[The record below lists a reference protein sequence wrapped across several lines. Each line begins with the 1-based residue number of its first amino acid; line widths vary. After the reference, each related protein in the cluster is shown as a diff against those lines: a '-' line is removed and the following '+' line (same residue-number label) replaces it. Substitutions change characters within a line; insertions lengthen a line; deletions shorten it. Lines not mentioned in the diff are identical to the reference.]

1 MIDVKKIWLTDNAV
15 WIETADGHQAC
26 EQFDDYVSLRN
37 ASAKERQAYTRSPF
51 GLHWPAL
58 DEDLSF
64 EGFFASKEQ
73 NAYRTTHAVAEP
85 CRGKIATVLTMT

>member
-1 MIDVKKIWLTDNAV
+1 MIDVKKIWLTDAAV
-15 WIETADGHQAC
+15 WIETADFRQAY
-26 EQFDDYVSLRN
+26 EKFDNYAPLRN
-37 ASAKERQAYTRSPF
+37 ASVTERRAYTRTPY

-73 NAYRTTHAVAEP
+73 ETYRATHAVA
-85 CRGKIATVLTMT
+85 

>member
-1 MIDVKKIWLTDNAV
+1 MMDVKKIWLTDAAI
-15 WIETADGHQAC
+15 WIETADGRQAC
-26 EQFDDYVSLRN
+26 EQFDNYPSLRN
-37 ASAKERQAYTRSPF
+37 ASVKERQAYTRTPF

-73 NAYRTTHAVAEP
+73 NTYKSTHAVA
-85 CRGKIATVLTMT
+85 